1 MWAFLSRRFRRW
13 ALFALA
19 VPVGRRV
26 LEMLRDRSARSR
38 GHASRLTKALDQAGQ
53 AVGSLDRRGR
63 RRRGW

>member
-19 VPVGRRV
+19 VPIGRRV
-26 LEMLRDRSARSR
+26 IDALRERSASSR
-38 GHASRLTKALDQAGQ
+38 GESSRLTRGLDQAGR

-63 RRRGW
+63 RRRRW